1 VMAPDSR
8 NPAVH
13 SEIGKANRQ
22 PRRVADPGV
31 KSIMRNKYLAI
42 VPLWLLVG
50 VALIW
55 RFGRPAHAFDTCEGY
70 RLAIT
75 MNCASDAILAHCRDR
90 SPFVQGSCIETMQDE
105 CDALKDEV
113 RRNCRLGG
121 AEKPDESGQ
130 VQDNLSR
137 DLEKPQ

>member
-1 VMAPDSR
+1 
-8 NPAVH
+8 
-13 SEIGKANRQ
+13 
-22 PRRVADPGV
+22 
-31 KSIMRNKYLAI
+31 MRNKYLAI
-42 VPLWLLVG
+42 VPLGLLVG

-55 RFGRPAHAFDTCEGY
+55 SARPAHAFDTCEGY

-75 MNCASDAILAHCRDR
+75 MNCASDAVLARCRDR

-105 CDALKDEV
+105 CGALKDEV
-113 RRNCRLGG
+113 RRNCRPTPLGG

-130 VQDNLSR
+130 AQDNLPR